1 MNIQK
6 TQLKKPA
13 VFPVERTVVDHGLDK
28 KRVLN
33 HGDIVTCWWCGE
45 RIRLHSKNTFTVPGD
60 PSEMVYIE
68 CKECGKRTSIQYEF
82 DRVVRRS
89 GKTT

>member
-33 HGDIVTCWWCGE
+33 HGDIVTCWWCGA
-45 RIRLHSKNTFTVPGD
+45 RIKLNRRNTFTVLLE
-60 PSEMVYIE
+60 PSEMTYIQ
-68 CKECGKRTSIQYEF
+68 CKECGKRTSVLYEF
-82 DRVVRRS
+82 DRVVKRN
-89 GKTT
+89 G